1 MTRSL
6 GLDIGDRR
14 IGVALSDPGS
24 ILASPFTIIDRRD
37 ERQALEAIIEII
49 DQNQVKMIIAGLPL
63 SMDGN
68 IGQQAAKVKA
78 FVEILSHRTQVPIE
92 FRDESLTT
100 VEARRIM
107 LTSRSK
113 KNRQRSRDDD
123 VAAAV
128 LLQGYLEERR
138 ITNEQSP

>member
-1 MTRSL
+1 M
-6 GLDIGDRR
+6 
-14 IGVALSDPGS
+14 ALSDPTG
-24 ILASPFTIIDRRD
+24 ILASPLTIVDRGD
-37 ERQALEAIIEII
+37 EQLALEAILAII
-49 DQNQVKMIIAGLPL
+49 DRHQVGHIIVGLPL
-63 SMDGN
+63 SMDGG

-78 FVEILSHRTQVPIE
+78 FVGILSRRVRVPIE

-113 KNRQRSRDDD
+113 KNRQKSRDDD

-128 LLQGYLEERR
+128 LLQGYLEEAANNQQ
-138 ITNEQSP
+138 ISYPDI

>member
-1 MTRSL
+1 M
-6 GLDIGDRR
+6 
-14 IGVALSDPGS
+14 ALSDTLG
-24 ILASPFTIIDRRD
+24 ILATPFSIIERRD
-37 ERQALEAIIEII
+37 ESQDITAIIDII
-49 DQNQVKMIIAGLPL
+49 DQNQVGMIIAGLPL
-63 SMDGN
+63 AMDGG

-78 FVEILSHRTQVPIE
+78 FVEILARRTQVPIE

-128 LLQGYLEERR
+128 LLQGYLDEAE
-138 ITNEQSP
+138 NS